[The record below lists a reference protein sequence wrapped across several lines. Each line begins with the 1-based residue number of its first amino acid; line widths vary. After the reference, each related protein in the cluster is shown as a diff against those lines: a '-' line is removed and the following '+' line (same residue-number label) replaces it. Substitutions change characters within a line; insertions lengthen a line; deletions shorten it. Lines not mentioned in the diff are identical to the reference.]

1 MPAAPNHHL
10 GADGEAVP
18 SAYFVRTG
26 TSSFRSTLHS
36 QGAWQLGEQHMSAA
50 SALVVH
56 QLERALPTDK
66 QISRITFDILGV
78 IHSGEFDIEVET
90 IRPGKTI
97 ELVEARMV
105 HRKVHTGVGA
115 PRTSVTARV
124 WRLSTSDTS
133 PVAGLEVAPF
143 PDPSTFE
150 SWNLS
155 ELWPGGFIASLSG
168 AEAPGGRPGRRQTW
182 LSTNVSVVE
191 GEEDST
197 YAAFVKYCDSMNGM
211 AVREDPREVFF
222 PNVDLTIHFFRPPVP
237 GGVGQDISVGFGET
251 GTGITHAVF
260 HDVSGPVGYCVQ
272 SLTVR
277 LPQGSKR
284 ADQG

>member
-36 QGAWQLGEQHMSAA
+36 QGAWQAGEQHMSAA

-105 HRKVHTGVGA
+105 HRAEHTGAGV

-124 WRLSTSDTS
+124 WRLSSSDTS

-143 PDPSTFE
+143 PDRSTFE
-150 SWNLS
+150 PRNLS
-155 ELWPGGFIASLSG
+155 DLWPGGFIASLTG
-168 AEAPGGRPGRRQTW
+168 AEAAGGRPGRRQVW
-182 LSTNVSVVE
+182 LTTDISVVD
-191 GEEDST
+191 GEDDST
-197 YAAFVKYCDSMNGM
+197 YAAFVKFCDSMNGM

-237 GGVGQDISVGFGET
+237 GGVGQDISVGFGAT

-260 HDVSGPVGYCVQ
+260 HDSSGPVGYCVQ